1 VSRRVNLPGVDEL
14 FGGTEEAAPAARA
27 LTAVPTSGMPALRVP
42 EPDTQGS
49 TGRVRHNEKITVYMS
64 ADELLDLEHARLML
78 RRDYGVAVDRGRIVR
93 EALDI
98 ALAEITS
105 DGSASPLVRR
115 LAGGPLSTDPDL
127 AAGAEPTSQ

>member
-1 VSRRVNLPGVDEL
+1 
-14 FGGTEEAAPAARA
+14 
-27 LTAVPTSGMPALRVP
+27 MPALRASEP
-42 EPDTQGS
+42 ETKGS

-78 RRDYGVAVDRGRIVR
+78 RREYGVAVDRGRIVR

-115 LAGGPLSTDPDL
+115 LAGAPLSTDPDQ
-127 AAGAEPTSQ
+127 AAGAEPTTQ